1 MSNRTSVQVGAG
13 TPTTTSFDG
22 ANRPTSDSLGG
33 TYTSDGDG
41 RLTSQPNQRLAWDA
55 LGRLTTVYPA
65 TGLTPLATYTYDP
78 LDRLRMVDYGGTNR
92 VRFRYVGLTTSA
104 AQTIDDQSGSVLRN
118 IGTAWGGERQLD
130 WTGTNSNIRYYG
142 TNAHHDTVWTASST
156 GSVSAT
162 LRYDPWGV
170 LMTSTGAS
178 LPDFRFQGSWFD
190 GATALQWVVSRWYA
204 PSLGRFVSEDSLLGS
219 PSDPPSR
226 HLYAYAEANPTNAWD
241 ADGSTCRFGGD
252 DCYALAMVHAAG
264 GWHNYIE
271 GKRKAAIRTFEAR
284 IRRLLAKEK
293 RAQRAQWTADY
304 PHVTTPIHGRTPTV
318 YRNFLLF
325 TFIAWMEYSY
335 EWSSSQTGSSVPRVS
350 VNGDGIST
358 SFRGMD
364 VRINP
369 ETGKSTNIGAG
380 PAYVDLGKAGVSKV
394 GFRSSFDAQGLS
406 IKDSLTTNT
415 NVYGLPSL
423 EYTHTIGGDYRF
435 ADRNGNPTDR
445 LQIEISSHVKIS
457 MRRLRLPTR
466 PAPSYKGSVEDGP
479 VTFPG
484 VPWLTLPSYETPQ
497 YVPGM
502 PRLPE
507 WVPPLDPEFLPI

>member
-1 MSNRTSVQVGAG
+1 VVGGLARVRQLAHALVSIALAVAIAGILLVVRPGVSVSRTVPVGAQTPPSPAQAMTTAASLLEATTAKG
-13 TPTTTSFDG
+13 GPVIVVSISRSYTSRFVLRARSWIWTRRPWASNSPTTTSFTP

-33 TYTSDGDG
+33 SYTSDGDG

-65 TGLTPLATYTYDP
+65 TGSTPLATYTYDP

-118 IGTAWGGERQLD
+118 IGTGWGGERQLD

-284 IRRLLAKEK
+284 IRRLF
-293 RAQRAQWTADY
+293 
-304 PHVTTPIHGRTPTV
+304 G
-318 YRNFLLF
+318 
-325 TFIAWMEYSY
+325 
-335 EWSSSQTGSSVPRVS
+335 
-350 VNGDGIST
+350 
-358 SFRGMD
+358 
-364 VRINP
+364 
-369 ETGKSTNIGAG
+369 
-380 PAYVDLGKAGVSKV
+380 
-394 GFRSSFDAQGLS
+394 
-406 IKDSLTTNT
+406 
-415 NVYGLPSL
+415 
-423 EYTHTIGGDYRF
+423 
-435 ADRNGNPTDR
+435 
-445 LQIEISSHVKIS
+445 
-457 MRRLRLPTR
+457 
-466 PAPSYKGSVEDGP
+466 
-479 VTFPG
+479 
-484 VPWLTLPSYETPQ
+484 
-497 YVPGM
+497 
-502 PRLPE
+502 
-507 WVPPLDPEFLPI
+507 